1 MGDCDLCGV
10 DNMAIC
16 PIEEDG
22 SSITLVKWKHFSMG
36 QIITKRKVEKKRL
49 QLVDKS
55 TVSSELIAYLKSKLQ
70 FFVGHNFVTR
80 WQDKMFKS
88 CLENFLVDTLV
99 SIVDFVENYTF
110 EIQNEVQSMHWHS
123 YQVTII
129 VHISWMRNP
138 HPNLHDETTKTLM
151 KYYFYISDDKSHD
164 NYFVQHCLLLH

>member
-1 MGDCDLCGV
+1 MWESILYPKDQFLEWHRRECLVGDCDLCGI

-16 PIEEDG
+16 PTEEDG

-55 TVSSELIAYLKSKLQ
+55 TVSSELIAYLKSKFQ
-70 FFVGHNFVTR
+70 FFVGHNFVAR

-88 CLENFLVDTLV
+88 CSENFLVDTLV

-110 EIQNEVQSMHWHS
+110 EIQNEVQSMH
-123 YQVTII
+123 
-129 VHISWMRNP
+129 
-138 HPNLHDETTKTLM
+138 
-151 KYYFYISDDKSHD
+151 
-164 NYFVQHCLLLH
+164 